1 MPGGSYK
8 TAKPLPVRSTAV
20 IGGGT
25 MGSGIAV
32 CLLSAGLPVYLLER
46 NEKVSPIKGNLSSC
60 QGFTIRT
67 VHVCRVIFYP
77 SSIFAQ
83 TQLGMLYFVLSAI
96 LLMNDFLIVN
106 SPSFREKQVRPND
119 VWTCVACS
127 YFIYKKLT

>member
-1 MPGGSYK
+1 
-8 TAKPLPVRSTAV
+8 
-20 IGGGT
+20 

-32 CLLSAGLPVYLLER
+32 CLLSAGLPVYLLEQ

-83 TQLGMLYFVLSAI
+83 TQLGMLYFVLSAV
-96 LLMNDFLIVN
+96 LMNDFLIAN
-106 SPSFREKQVRPND
+106 SPSFREKEIKILFLSSTIGQGLFLAAGQVRQ
-119 VWTCVACS
+119 S
-127 YFIYKKLT
+127 